1 MKKRMVLPLASV
13 LAVAGFAGSVFAA
26 GHDGQEFMAEMTP
39 DQEPMEVESSAT
51 GDATVKFSEDGMSME
66 FTVNANGLDNT
77 VAGHFHSGPP
87 GVNGPV
93 EIPFLDN
100 AEPTDYDGEVVTG
113 TVTEADLAGD
123 MSWDDFTAAMAA
135 GDIYVNLHTEQY
147 PDGEL
152 RGQVMMAGEGDE
164 MPTTASNSP
173 LYTLI
178 GMLIALTGGLYI
190 LGRSNKKTA

>member
-1 MKKRMVLPLASV
+1 MALPLVSV
-13 LAVAGFAGSVFAA
+13 LAIAGFAGSVFAA
-26 GHDGQEFMAEMTP
+26 HEGQEFMAEMTP
-39 DQEPMEVESSAT
+39 DQEPMEVESNAT
-51 GDATVKFSEDGMSME
+51 GDAHIQFSEDGMSME

-93 EIPFLDN
+93 EIPLFTN
-100 AEPTDYDGEVVTG
+100 EEPMDYDGEVVSG
-113 TVTEADLAGD
+113 TVTEADLAGE
-123 MSWDDFTAAMAA
+123 MGWEEFTQAMVA

-152 RGQVMMAGEGDE
+152 RGQVMMAGDE
-164 MPTTASNSP
+164 MPTTASNGP

-178 GMLIALTGGLYI
+178 GMLMALVGGFFI
-190 LGRSNKKTA
+190 IGRSAKKTA